1 MKGVMP
7 VLGLE
12 NPEQQNSY
20 ELQEA
25 VLSWSVV
32 PTHVYDFLLPL
43 CHGWWIPVFLAFQRV
58 RIVAASV
65 ETEIRA
71 QFVQET

>member
-43 CHGWWIPVFLAFQRV
+43 CHGW
-58 RIVAASV
+58 
-65 ETEIRA
+65 
-71 QFVQET
+71 